1 MSLLLNYKNV
11 VSNKNGANIIYLV
24 DEKFNIS
31 NLKKF
36 ISKSHYS
43 FLNDLLKTSDIK
55 REILNFEINSK
66 KTIILVSLKKALS
79 KSGAEKLG
87 AKLYSYIKQ
96 KIKSEYL
103 IDTNPM
109 PLKYR
114 DLLGHFLQNHSLPP
128 VLTRQ
133 VLPLIHL
140 SLSLEA
146 NLHPSQ

>member
-36 ISKSHYS
+36 ISNSHYS
-43 FLNDLLKTSDIK
+43 FLTDLLKTSDIK

-66 KTIILVSLKKALS
+66 KTIILVSLKKVLS

-109 PLKYR
+109 QLKYR
-114 DLLGHFLQNHSLPP
+114 DLLGHFLHGIKLKSYKFKK
-128 VLTRQ
+128 
-133 VLPLIHL
+133 
-140 SLSLEA
+140 
-146 NLHPSQ
+146 